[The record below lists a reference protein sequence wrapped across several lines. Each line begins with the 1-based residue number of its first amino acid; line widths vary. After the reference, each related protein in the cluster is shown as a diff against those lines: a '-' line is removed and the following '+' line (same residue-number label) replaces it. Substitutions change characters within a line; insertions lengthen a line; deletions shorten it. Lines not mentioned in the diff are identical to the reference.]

1 MEFIALADV
10 RDSVLQ
16 CDELDIAEANTFVLN
31 TAIKLGAKQ
40 EDIKLPASY
49 LVKRLGIV
57 FACYNRCLLSV
68 GSDATVV
75 FEGSRND
82 DVFAQKLAF
91 YKAEVEKISNELR
104 VYDFTADYKTGST
117 TINLWRA

>member
-82 DVFAQKLAF
+82 DVFAQKLNF